1 MEADARR
8 SQAVAT
14 TPAPLSDNQNWAIA
28 ACVFDTNAIVARF
41 IQAAAFMGFAILDC
55 KKDLILE
62 IGAKQKQKCAVDISI
77 TVLALSIAAQLI
89 ALDTLNCPPP
99 HMDAPNTANTLCAVG
114 ILQTITSA
122 SNFAAGF
129 AGIAGACEGLDP
141 NFPEPNT
148 SSNMSL
154 MNRTNSTWS
163 PTARL

>member
-14 TPAPLSDNQNWAIA
+14 TPAPLRENQKWAIA
-28 ACVFDTNAIVARF
+28 ACVFDTQAIVARF

-62 IGAKQKQKCAVDISI
+62 IGQKQKQKCAVDVSI
-77 TVLALSIAAQLI
+77 TVLALSIAAQAI
-89 ALDTLNCPPP
+89 ATDTLNCP
-99 HMDAPNTANTLCAVG
+99 HTLDEGSNAANTLCAVG

-141 NFPEPNT
+141 NFPEPNKT
-148 SSNMSL
+148 IKNM
-154 MNRTNSTWS
+154 NTTNHSTWF
-163 PTARL
+163 PTERL